1 MYYNVIKSSV
11 DGDRSQVFW
20 VTQKLKN
27 LRENTGQNSNIIHSG
42 LTKMR
47 NSLKEI
53 SFQKCKSQHPC
64 RKSNATAK
72 KCHLMR
78 NISQML

>member
-20 VTQKLKN
+20 VTQKLKT

-53 SFQKCKSQHPC
+53 SFQKLSH
-64 RKSNATAK
+64 NT
-72 KCHLMR
+72 LVG
-78 NISQML
+78 SQMRLLKNVI